1 MAIQFGLGLW
11 TIRHPIRAL
20 ECPGVWASYRQ
31 SVVRGLWLIGF
42 VAGSAWQ
49 YRRNSKAMS
58 KLHDDLKFRIAA
70 LSDLARLT
78 VAAATETE
86 QSFADVYR
94 QLDEAE
100 QMLKQFLVDN
110 AAKGSSSGGQERP
123 QRASFAEPDQEQEQA
138 REQEQDREI
147 EQARSVYR
155 ARQTAKEQGWKP

>member
-1 MAIQFGLGLW
+1 MALQLGMGLR
-11 TIRHPIRAL
+11 TIRYPIRAL
-20 ECPGVWASYRQ
+20 DCPGVWASYRQ

-58 KLHDDLKFRIAA
+58 KLHDDLKARIAA
-70 LSDLARLT
+70 LSDLARQT

-100 QMLKQFLVDN
+100 AMLNQFLADN
-110 AAKGSSSGGQERP
+110 AAKGSSSGGQEQP
-123 QRASFAEPDQEQEQA
+123 ARAERTTMIMRQQIARAERLEQT
-138 REQEQDREI
+138 REQEQDQSI
-147 EQARSVYR
+147 SQARG
-155 ARQTAKEQGWKP
+155 QTAKD

>member
-1 MAIQFGLGLW
+1 MALQLELGLRAF
-11 TIRHPIRAL
+11 RHRLCAL

-31 SVVRGLWLIGF
+31 SLVRGLWLIGF

-58 KLHDDLKFRIAA
+58 KLHDDLKSRIAA
-70 LSDLARLT
+70 LSDLARQT

-100 QMLKQFLVDN
+100 AMLNQFLADN
-110 AAKGSSSGGQERP
+110 AAKGSSSGGQEQP
-123 QRASFAEPDQEQEQA
+123 QKASFAEPDQEHEQA